1 MNFYIAEPVTRLP
14 LFNFLVRYIFT
25 EVLIIKKMI
34 KFVQNLATRE
44 TKTFS
49 GYMNTKEF
57 VKWVLAVL
65 CGLFIW
71 GIVKFFM
78 FFMMLG
84 SMIASAASFS
94 GGSGA
99 VIPKEGVLLMDMSKF
114 EITEQTQESNP
125 LTSIQ
130 GREIA
135 LVGLH
140 DAVKAIHKAAEDPG
154 VQYILVKTD
163 GASTSLTKLEELR
176 KALTDFRK
184 SGKAVIAYGEAFTS
198 GSYYL
203 ASVADKIYT
212 TRHHGGNNFMLGI
225 SGRMLFLKDLL
236 DKLGVNYQLIRHGK
250 YKSAGEMY
258 VKNAP
263 SPENMEQ
270 NQAMIDSMWETV
282 AAETAGSRGV
292 SVDSL
297 NYFIDH
303 LSIAL
308 PEDMV
313 SHNLADEALSVEEY
327 KGKLADLAGKDSYKD
342 VKFIPFCDYAAA
354 KATPNLNAKKN
365 IAVIYANGNI
375 LEQDD
380 PNNISGDRFA
390 GIIAK
395 VRADSTVKAVV
406 FRVNSPGGTVL
417 AASKI
422 KEEIDLTRAV
432 KPVIASYGD
441 YAASGGYWIS
451 NSCDHIFSNAT
462 TLTGSIGVFSAIP
475 EFGKTLKDIVHVNM
489 VPVKSH
495 KHSDMLSLT
504 RPFDAGETAWMQ
516 VYVDDIYNS
525 FVSIVAQGRDMTFEA
540 VDEIAQG
547 RVWTGADALKIGLVD
562 EIGTLEDAIKYA
574 ASMAGDADIE
584 NWGIASYPKP
594 LTIMEQLLQQFGK
607 TTNPEEAM
615 ANALAGTP
623 LEGVAKNLL
632 DWQRSWAKGQ
642 GDLVFARM
650 PFEIEIR

>member
-1 MNFYIAEPVTRLP
+1 
-14 LFNFLVRYIFT
+14 
-25 EVLIIKKMI
+25 
-34 KFVQNLATRE
+34 
-44 TKTFS
+44 
-49 GYMNTKEF
+49 MNTKEF

-71 GIVKFFM
+71 GIVKFIM

-84 SMIASAASFS
+84 SMITSAASFS
-94 GGSGA
+94 GGSEA
-99 VIPKEGVLLMDMSKF
+99 VIPKEGVLLMDMSKLAVS
-114 EITEQTQESNP
+114 EQTQESNP
-125 LTSIQ
+125 LSSIQ
-130 GREIA
+130 GGEIV

-140 DAVKAIHKAAEDPG
+140 DAVTAIHKAAEDPG

-163 GASTSLTKLEELR
+163 GAATSLTKLEELR

-212 TRHHGGNNFMLGI
+212 TSHHGGNTFMLGI
-225 SGRMLFLKDLL
+225 SGSMLFLKDLL
-236 DKLGVNYQLIRHGK
+236 DKLGINYQLIRHGK

-263 SPENMEQ
+263 SQENMEQ

-282 AAETAGSRGV
+282 AAETAESRGV

-297 NYFIDH
+297 NYFIDN

-313 SHNLADEALSVEEY
+313 NHSLADEVLSVEEY
-327 KGKLADLAGKDSYKD
+327 KEKLADLAGKDNYKD

-354 KATPNLNAKKN
+354 KATPNLTAKKK

-390 GIIAK
+390 SIIAK

-406 FRVNSPGGTVL
+406 LRVNSPGGTVL

-422 KEEIDLTRAV
+422 KEEIDLTRDE

-451 NSCDHIFSNAT
+451 NSCDHIFTNAT

-475 EFGKTLKDIVHVNM
+475 EFGKTLKDIAHVNM

-504 RPFDAGETAWMQ
+504 RPFDAEETAWMQ
-516 VYVDDIYNS
+516 VYVDDIYNN
-525 FVSIVAQGRDMTFEA
+525 FVSIVAEGREMTFEA

-574 ASMAGDADIE
+574 ASMAGDADVK

-594 LTIMEQLLQQFGK
+594 LTVLEQLMQQFGK
-607 TTNPEEAM
+607 ATAPEEAM

-632 DWQRSWAKGQ
+632 DWQRTWAKGQ